1 MPPKTTPVSS
11 VIDSIFLHCLEET
24 GRPPETT
31 PVSLVMGS
39 IFLHYLGERELG
51 NRLYFS
57 TLLGRERG
65 RPPETTLV
73 SSVMDSTQ

>member
-1 MPPKTTPVSS
+1 MERESS
-11 VIDSIFLHCLEET
+11 VIGSIFYTLL
-24 GRPPETT
+24 GRERGLPPETT
-31 PVSLVMGS
+31 PISLVIGS

-51 NRLYFS
+51 NRFYFS

-65 RPPETTLV
+65 RPLETTLV